1 MAMRKR
7 LLQLFT
13 IVGAITTGILAL
25 VIFASIVRCASA
37 DEVPE
42 TTVLELRLDRPL
54 APGPVDPL
62 AGLLGQKG
70 TGLIDVIS
78 ALERAGDDERIA
90 GVLVHLADVDYGFAN
105 VQEIRDGITR
115 IRAKG
120 KWVIA
125 HADSF
130 GELGPGNQG
139 YYLATACDEI
149 WLQPTGGVGLTGLVS
164 ESMFVKGAL
173 DMVGVKPEGDHR
185 KKYKNAFN
193 MFTER
198 RYTPEHREAA
208 QTLID
213 DMFGQM
219 VRGISERRGIDEAKV
234 RTLVDEGPFLAAR
247 AHEVGLVDGLAY
259 RDEVVAKVKE
269 KAGAGAKLLYVD
281 PYLERAGRPWAEGDK
296 AIALVYGIGG
306 VSRGP
311 SSFDPLSGES
321 SMGSETV
328 SAALSAAIEAE
339 DVAAIVFRVDSP
351 GGSAVAS
358 DAIWRE
364 TQRAKDAGKPVIIT
378 MGNLAASGGYYVSAG
393 ATKIVAHPATI
404 TGSIGVFAG
413 KGVTR
418 DAWNKVGVTW
428 DMVQTSQNAAFFS
441 TLDAYDPEG
450 WARLQGWLDA
460 VYVDFTGKVASGR
473 GLSMEE
479 VEAIAQ
485 GRVWTGERALQHGLV
500 DEHGGL
506 VRAIELAKE
515 AAGIPADAKIELR
528 TYPREEGFLA
538 AFLGDGSESS
548 DPSEAAARVEVGLE
562 RWRPVAAKLQAL
574 GELDA
579 DGRVLMMAP
588 LDVGK

>member
-7 LLQLFT
+7 LFKLFT
-13 IVGAITTGILAL
+13 VVGAITTGIFAL
-25 VIFASIVRCASA
+25 LIFASIVKCASSE
-37 DEVPE
+37 DVPD

-54 APGPVDPL
+54 APGPADPL
-62 AGLLGQKG
+62 SSLLGQKG
-70 TGLIDVIS
+70 PGLIDVIA
-78 ALERAGDDERIA
+78 ALERAGDDDRIA

-105 VQEIRDGITR
+105 VQEIRDGIAR
-115 IRAKG
+115 LREKG
-120 KWVIA
+120 KWVVA

-164 ESMFVKGAL
+164 ESMFVKGTL
-173 DMVGVKPEGDHR
+173 DMVGVKPQGDHR

-219 VRGISERRGIDEAKV
+219 VRGIAERRGLDESKV
-234 RTLVDEGPFLAAR
+234 RALVDEGPFLAAR
-247 AHEVGLVDGLAY
+247 ALEVGLVDGLAY

-269 KAGAGAKLLYVD
+269 KAGSEAKLLYVD
-281 PYLERAGRPWAEGDK
+281 PYLERAGRPWAEGEK

-364 TQRAKDAGKPVIIT
+364 TQRAKAAGKPVIVT
-378 MGNLAASGGYYVSAG
+378 MGNVAASGGYYVSAG
-393 ATKIVAHPATI
+393 ATKILAQPATI
-404 TGSIGVFAG
+404 TGSIGVLGG

-418 DAWNKVGVTW
+418 DAWNKLGITW
-428 DMVQTSQNAAFFS
+428 DMVHTSKNAAFFS
-441 TLDAYDPEG
+441 TLDEYDEEG
-450 WARLQGWLDA
+450 WARLQEWLDA
-460 VYVDFTGKVASGR
+460 VYVDFTGKVATGR
-473 GLSMEE
+473 GLSAEA
-479 VEAIAQ
+479 VEKIAQ
-485 GRVWTGERALQHGLV
+485 GRVWTGERAMQHGLV

-506 VRAIELAKE
+506 VRAIEIAKQE
-515 AAGIPADAKIELR
+515 AGIPPEAEVELR
-528 TYPREEGFLA
+528 VYPREQGILS
-538 AFLGDGSESS
+538 AFFGDGSDSS
-548 DPSEAAARVEVGLE
+548 DPKAAAARIEMGLE
-562 RWRPVAAKLQAL
+562 RWRPIAAKLNAL

-579 DGRVLMMAP
+579 DGRVLMMEP
-588 LDVGK
+588 LQVGK